1 MEMGGSATGRLEG
14 CGRFVQSRYA
24 LGVCAA
30 CTTEFV
36 GS

>member
-1 MEMGGSATGRLEG
+1 MGIGKCHWPIGG
-14 CGRFVQSRYA
+14 CGCFVQSRYA

-30 CTTEFV
+30 CSEEFV